1 VRVAVVGAS
10 GFIGRRLCAV
20 LRQNKHDVVILS
32 LRNPATAAAACDG
45 CDAVVNLAGEP
56 VAQRWTPEVKEKIRF
71 SRVDAPRALI
81 EGLGALK
88 QPPKAYVS
96 ATAIGYYGTS
106 DDELF
111 TEASPPGQDFLAQV
125 CVAWEAEA
133 DRAAQHGMRVAKVR
147 NGVVLGLEGGALA
160 KLLPIFMIGAGGPV
174 ASGRQWCSW
183 IHLDDCVNLFIRAI
197 VNADGVLNA
206 TAPTAVRNVDF
217 TKALAAAAKR
227 PAFIPVPEF
236 AVKLLLGDGAY
247 MLTQGQRVL
256 PERTLQTGYQFRYDT
271 IDAAFAELFR

>member
-96 ATAIGYYGTS
+96 ASAIGYYGTS

-236 AVKLLLGDGAY
+236 AVKLLLGDGA
-247 MLTQGQRVL
+247 
-256 PERTLQTGYQFRYDT
+256 

>member
-10 GFIGRRLCAV
+10 GFIGRRLGAV
-20 LRQNKHDVVILS
+20 LRQNKHEVVPLS
-32 LRNPATAAAACDG
+32 LRNPATAAAACEG
-45 CDAVVNLAGEP
+45 CDAVVNLSGEP

-81 EGLGALK
+81 EGLGALA
-88 QPPKAYVS
+88 QPPKAYIS
-96 ATAIGYYGTS
+96 ASAIGYYGTS

-111 TEASPPGQDFLAQV
+111 TEVSPPGQDFLAQV

-147 NGVVLGLEGGALA
+147 NGIVLGFDGGALA
-160 KLLPIFMIGAGGPV
+160 KLLPVFMIGAGGPV

-183 IHLDDCVNLFIRAI
+183 VHLDDGVNLFSRAI
-197 VNADGVLNA
+197 VNDDGVLNA
-206 TAPTAVRNVDF
+206 TAPTAVRNADF

-236 AVKLLLGDGAY
+236 AVKLLLGEGAY

-256 PERTLQTGYQFRYDT
+256 PERTLQTGFQFRYDT